1 MDLSRVTV
9 LPVVV
14 KFFVGPVCDMVLDGL
29 AISSASAISLPAS
42 ADVDFLPMVLNLV
55 LKGGRKWKML

>member
-14 KFFVGPVCDMVLDGL
+14 KFFVGPVCDMVLDGFGDF
-29 AISSASAISLPAS
+29 ISVGDIAAG
-42 ADVDFLPMVLNLV
+42 FC
-55 LKGGRKWKML
+55 GC